1 MQPQNDPPRNHQRIA
16 RFGAWF
22 KLGRKAS
29 APDSAQSVFR
39 QRWWRVLLLSATIQ
53 GIFLLI
59 AWYAVQTRQHSERN
73 TANEPLATVTAVQSA
88 SVANEVTPTISPD
101 NPAGQATSSEQEA
114 APKQIAPNS
123 TAPRSTAQHTL
134 PSDNSG
140 AQVVRPREKTTTPP
154 PASSTASAPSE
165 PLNPKISKSTSS
177 SSNSTEQTSAVASNS
192 AVSNP
197 AQINN
202 PLLSVPIAAQ
212 NLSYRVQLSDG
223 SNTIELAP
231 ARLLSTHLGAQRY
244 SVRLSNGT
252 AQAGTGNFGW
262 MNTFLM
268 TEHGPN
274 PLEIGGG
281 LYLKTGESPVRL
293 ALGLGLHDGGQTWH
307 WGKKANSSTRT
318 HAYFLDRVSLIVYV
332 QGALNR
338 SPIRG
343 ATQWILPLASE
354 RAVRDVAV
362 SASPV
367 SAPDAAIHC
376 QPCVQAQ
383 VRAHLGE
390 MNYWSVWYDGAHN
403 WRPVMMRM
411 RLAHPRGQ
419 TLTLTLQ

>member
-1 MQPQNDPPRNHQRIA
+1 MHSDPAASKPQTNAHHTSWR
-16 RFGAWF
+16 
-22 KLGRKAS
+22 
-29 APDSAQSVFR
+29 
-39 QRWWRVLLLSATIQ
+39 RWWRVLLLSATIQ

-73 TANEPLATVTAVQSA
+73 TANEPIATVTAVQSA

-123 TAPRSTAQHTL
+123 TAPRSTTQHTL

-140 AQVVRPREKTTTPP
+140 AQVVRPRDRTSTPP
-154 PASSTASAPSE
+154 PASSAASAPSE
-165 PLNPKISKSTSS
+165 PLNSKIASS
-177 SSNSTEQTSAVASNS
+177 ATNSTSAVASNS
-192 AVSNP
+192 ATNNP

>member
-1 MQPQNDPPRNHQRIA
+1 MHSDPAASKPQTNAHHTSWR
-16 RFGAWF
+16 
-22 KLGRKAS
+22 
-29 APDSAQSVFR
+29 
-39 QRWWRVLLLSATIQ
+39 RWWRVLLLSATIQ

-73 TANEPLATVTAVQSA
+73 TANEPIATVTAVQSA

-123 TAPRSTAQHTL
+123 TAPRSTTQHTL

-140 AQVVRPREKTTTPP
+140 AQVVRPRDRTSTPP
-154 PASSTASAPSE
+154 PASSAASAPSE
-165 PLNPKISKSTSS
+165 PLNSKIASS
-177 SSNSTEQTSAVASNS
+177 ATNSTSAVASNS
-192 AVSNP
+192 ATNNP

-223 SNTIELAP
+223 SNTIELPP

-281 LYLKTGESPVRL
+281 LYLKSGESPVRL

>member
-1 MQPQNDPPRNHQRIA
+1 MHSDPAASKPQTNAHHTSWR
-16 RFGAWF
+16 
-22 KLGRKAS
+22 
-29 APDSAQSVFR
+29 
-39 QRWWRVLLLSATIQ
+39 RWWRVLLLSATIQ

-73 TANEPLATVTAVQSA
+73 TANEPIATVTAVQSA

-123 TAPRSTAQHTL
+123 TAPRSTTQHTL

-140 AQVVRPREKTTTPP
+140 AQVVRPRDRTSTPP
-154 PASSTASAPSE
+154 PASSAASAPSE
-165 PLNPKISKSTSS
+165 PLNSKIASS
-177 SSNSTEQTSAVASNS
+177 ATNSTSAVASNS
-192 AVSNP
+192 ATNNP

-223 SNTIELAP
+223 SNTIELPP

-281 LYLKTGESPVRL
+281 LYLKSGESPVRL

-367 SAPDAAIHC
+367 SAPDATIHC

>member
-1 MQPQNDPPRNHQRIA
+1 MHSDPAASKPQTNAHHTSWR
-16 RFGAWF
+16 
-22 KLGRKAS
+22 
-29 APDSAQSVFR
+29 
-39 QRWWRVLLLSATIQ
+39 RWWRVLLLSATIQ

-123 TAPRSTAQHTL
+123 TAPRSTTQHTL

-140 AQVVRPREKTTTPP
+140 AQVVRPRDRTSTPP
-154 PASSTASAPSE
+154 PASSAASAPSE

-293 ALGLGLHDGGQTWH
+293 ALGLGLHDGGQT
-307 WGKKANSSTRT
+307 
-318 HAYFLDRVSLIVYV
+318 
-332 QGALNR
+332 
-338 SPIRG
+338 
-343 ATQWILPLASE
+343 
-354 RAVRDVAV
+354 
-362 SASPV
+362 
-367 SAPDAAIHC
+367 
-376 QPCVQAQ
+376 
-383 VRAHLGE
+383 
-390 MNYWSVWYDGAHN
+390 
-403 WRPVMMRM
+403 
-411 RLAHPRGQ
+411 
-419 TLTLTLQ
+419 

>member
-1 MQPQNDPPRNHQRIA
+1 MHSDPAASKPQTNAHHTSWR
-16 RFGAWF
+16 
-22 KLGRKAS
+22 
-29 APDSAQSVFR
+29 
-39 QRWWRVLLLSATIQ
+39 RWWRVLLLSATIQ

-73 TANEPLATVTAVQSA
+73 TANEPIATVTAVQSA

-123 TAPRSTAQHTL
+123 TAPRSTTQHTL

-140 AQVVRPREKTTTPP
+140 AQVVRPRDRTSTPP
-154 PASSTASAPSE
+154 PASSAASAPSE
-165 PLNPKISKSTSS
+165 PLNSKIASS
-177 SSNSTEQTSAVASNS
+177 ATNSTSAVASNS

-197 AQINN
+197 TQINN

-223 SNTIELAP
+223 SNTIELPP

>member
-1 MQPQNDPPRNHQRIA
+1 MHSDPAASKPQTNAHHTSWR
-16 RFGAWF
+16 
-22 KLGRKAS
+22 
-29 APDSAQSVFR
+29 
-39 QRWWRVLLLSATIQ
+39 RWWRVLLLSATIQ

-73 TANEPLATVTAVQSA
+73 TANEPIATVTAVQSA

-177 SSNSTEQTSAVASNS
+177 TNSTEQTSAVASNS

-197 AQINN
+197 TQINN

-223 SNTIELAP
+223 SNTIELLP

-343 ATQWILPLASE
+343 VTQWILPLASE
-354 RAVRDVAV
+354 RAIRDVV
-362 SASPV
+362 VNVSPV
-367 SAPDAAIHC
+367 GAPDASIPC

-390 MNYWSVWYDGAHN
+390 INYWSVWYDGAHN

>member
-22 KLGRKAS
+22 KLGRKTS
-29 APDSAQSVFR
+29 TPDSTRSAFR
-39 QRWWRVLLLSATIQ
+39 QRWWRVLLLSAAVQ
-53 GIFLLI
+53 GLLVLI
-59 AWYAVQTRQHSERN
+59 AWYAVQTRHYDQPNQTSEPI
-73 TANEPLATVTAVQSA
+73 TVVTAVQSA
-88 SVANEVTPTISPD
+88 PVANEGTPTISPD
-101 NPAGQATSSEQEA
+101 NPTAKATSSEQTTPE
-114 APKQIAPNS
+114 PITPNS
-123 TAPRSTAQHTL
+123 TASRSTTQYTR
-134 PSDNSG
+134 STDDSG
-140 AQVVRPREKTTTPP
+140 AQVVRPRDKTTTPP

-165 PLNPKISKSTSS
+165 PLNPKTSKSTSS
-177 SSNSTEQTSAVASNS
+177 NNSTEQTSAVASNS
-192 AVSNP
+192 AASNP

-367 SAPDAAIHC
+367 SAPDATIHC

>member
-1 MQPQNDPPRNHQRIA
+1 MHSDPAASKPQTNAHHTSWR
-16 RFGAWF
+16 
-22 KLGRKAS
+22 
-29 APDSAQSVFR
+29 
-39 QRWWRVLLLSATIQ
+39 RWWRVLLLSATIQ

-73 TANEPLATVTAVQSA
+73 TANEPIATVTAVQSA

-123 TAPRSTAQHTL
+123 TAPRSTTQHTL

-140 AQVVRPREKTTTPP
+140 AQVVRPRDRTSTPP
-154 PASSTASAPSE
+154 PASSAASAPSE
-165 PLNPKISKSTSS
+165 PLNSKIASS
-177 SSNSTEQTSAVASNS
+177 ATNSTSAVASNS

-197 AQINN
+197 TQINN

-223 SNTIELAP
+223 SNTIELPP

-367 SAPDAAIHC
+367 SAPDATIHC

>member
-1 MQPQNDPPRNHQRIA
+1 MHSDPAASKPQTNAHHTSWR
-16 RFGAWF
+16 
-22 KLGRKAS
+22 
-29 APDSAQSVFR
+29 
-39 QRWWRVLLLSATIQ
+39 RWWRVLLLSATIQ

-73 TANEPLATVTAVQSA
+73 TANEPIATVTAVQSA

-123 TAPRSTAQHTL
+123 TAPRSTTQHTL

-140 AQVVRPREKTTTPP
+140 AQVVRPRDRTSTPP
-154 PASSTASAPSE
+154 PASSAASAPSE
-165 PLNPKISKSTSS
+165 PLNSKIASS
-177 SSNSTEQTSAVASNS
+177 ATNSTSAVASNS
-192 AVSNP
+192 ATNNP

-223 SNTIELAP
+223 SNTIELPP

-318 HAYFLDRVSLIVYV
+318 HDYFLDRVSLIVYV

-367 SAPDAAIHC
+367 SAPDATIHC

>member
-1 MQPQNDPPRNHQRIA
+1 M
-16 RFGAWF
+16 
-22 KLGRKAS
+22 
-29 APDSAQSVFR
+29 
-39 QRWWRVLLLSATIQ
+39 
-53 GIFLLI
+53 
-59 AWYAVQTRQHSERN
+59 
-73 TANEPLATVTAVQSA
+73 
-88 SVANEVTPTISPD
+88 
-101 NPAGQATSSEQEA
+101 
-114 APKQIAPNS
+114 
-123 TAPRSTAQHTL
+123 
-134 PSDNSG
+134 
-140 AQVVRPREKTTTPP
+140 
-154 PASSTASAPSE
+154 
-165 PLNPKISKSTSS
+165 
-177 SSNSTEQTSAVASNS
+177 
-192 AVSNP
+192 
-197 AQINN
+197 
-202 PLLSVPIAAQ
+202 
-212 NLSYRVQLSDG
+212 QLSDG

-318 HAYFLDRVSLIVYV
+318 HDYFLDRVSLIVYV

>member
-16 RFGAWF
+16 RFDAWF
-22 KLGRKAS
+22 KLVRKAS
-29 APDSAQSVFR
+29 APDSTRSAFR
-39 QRWWRVLLLSATIQ
+39 QRWWRVLLLSAAVQ
-53 GIFLLI
+53 GLLVLI
-59 AWYAVQTRQHSERN
+59 AWYAVQTRHYDQPNQTSE
-73 TANEPLATVTAVQSA
+73 PMTVVAAVQS
-88 SVANEVTPTISPD
+88 SPVANEGTPTISPD
-101 NPAGQATSSEQEA
+101 NPSAKATSSEPA
-114 APKQIAPNS
+114 APEPIASNS
-123 TAPRSTAQHTL
+123 TASHNTTQRTL

-140 AQVVRPREKTTTPP
+140 AQVVRPRDKTTMPP
-154 PASSTASAPSE
+154 PAASAASAPSE
-165 PLNPKISKSTSS
+165 PLTLNTTKNTSS
-177 SSNSTEQTSAVASNS
+177 TNSTEQISAVASNS
-192 AVSNP
+192 AANNP
-197 AQINN
+197 AQANN
-202 PLLSVPIAAQ
+202 PLLNVPIAAQ
-212 NLSYRVQLSDG
+212 SLSYRVQLNDY
-223 SNTIELAP
+223 SNTIELPP
-231 ARLLSTHLGAQRY
+231 ARLLSAHLGAQRY
-244 SVRLSNGT
+244 SIRLSNGT
-252 AQAGTGNFGW
+252 TQTGAGNFGW
-262 MNTFLM
+262 FNTFLM

-293 ALGLGLHDGGQTWH
+293 ALGLGLHEDGQTWH

-343 ATQWILPLASE
+343 VTQWILPLASE
-354 RAVRDVAV
+354 RTIRDVAV
-362 SASPV
+362 NVSPV
-367 SAPDAAIHC
+367 GAPDASIPC

-390 MNYWSVWYDGAHN
+390 INYWSVWYDGAHN

>member
-1 MQPQNDPPRNHQRIA
+1 MHSDPAASKPQTNAHHTSWR
-16 RFGAWF
+16 
-22 KLGRKAS
+22 
-29 APDSAQSVFR
+29 
-39 QRWWRVLLLSATIQ
+39 RWWRVLLLSATIQ

-73 TANEPLATVTAVQSA
+73 TANEPIATVTAVQSA

-123 TAPRSTAQHTL
+123 TAPRSTTQHTL

-140 AQVVRPREKTTTPP
+140 AQVVRPRDRTSTPP
-154 PASSTASAPSE
+154 PASSAASAPSE
-165 PLNPKISKSTSS
+165 PLNSKIASS
-177 SSNSTEQTSAVASNS
+177 ATNSTSAVASNS
-192 AVSNP
+192 ATNNP

-223 SNTIELAP
+223 SNTIELPP

-367 SAPDAAIHC
+367 SAPDATIHC

>member
-1 MQPQNDPPRNHQRIA
+1 MHSDPAASKPQTNAHHTSWR
-16 RFGAWF
+16 
-22 KLGRKAS
+22 
-29 APDSAQSVFR
+29 
-39 QRWWRVLLLSATIQ
+39 RWWRVLLLSATIQ

-73 TANEPLATVTAVQSA
+73 TANEPIATVTAVQSA

-177 SSNSTEQTSAVASNS
+177 TNSTEQTSAVASNS

-197 AQINN
+197 TQINN

-223 SNTIELAP
+223 SNTIELLP

-318 HAYFLDRVSLIVYV
+318 HDYFLDRVSLIVYV

-343 ATQWILPLASE
+343 AVQWMLPLASDH
-354 RAVRDVAV
+354 AVREVAV
-362 SASPV
+362 SVSPV
-367 SAPDAAIHC
+367 SAPDATIHC

-390 MNYWSVWYDGAHN
+390 INYWSVWYDGAHN